1 MFELLKPSSRHV
13 IKTAQVSGRIS
24 IDALFG
30 LRSDQTLG
38 LRFGIGDGQAVP
50 PALSLCIEARQPDSA
65 NRDPSMRR
73 RIR

>member
-38 LRFGIGDGQAVP
+38 CVSESAMDKQCRP
-50 PALSLCIEARQPDSA
+50 RSLYV
-65 NRDPSMRR
+65 
-73 RIR
+73 